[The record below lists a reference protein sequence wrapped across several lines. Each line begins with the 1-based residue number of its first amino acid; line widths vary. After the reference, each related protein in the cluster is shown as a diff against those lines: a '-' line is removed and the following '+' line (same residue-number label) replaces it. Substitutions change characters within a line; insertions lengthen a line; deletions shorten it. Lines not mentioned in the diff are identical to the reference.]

1 MYILGSRFALVVISL
16 GIVLL
21 LVLILALRS
30 RRTLE
35 NYTNPSGPFYEGH
48 YAESEPQFD
57 SDLKVVNWNISF
69 SKRVDEAIQALKGVE
84 ELQDA
89 DILLLQE
96 METEGVDQIARN
108 LGYDYV
114 YYPASVHSRHGN
126 DFGEAI
132 LSKWPIVQHAK
143 VILPNTVPAINPT
156 RIAVRAEIF
165 VDGIQV
171 NVYNTH
177 LETIWMLQKKGN
189 TQVDY
194 LADQVEGD
202 GDSVVLGG
210 DFNTWNQGS
219 IDYLEARLG
228 QSGMKRVSART
239 GYTFTY
245 HGLKLTLDHMFA
257 QGVSNYDSGV
267 WRETNVSDH
276 FPLWAVLQLQD
287 VP

>member
-1 MYILGSRFALVVISL
+1 MEILGSRLALIVISL

-21 LVLILALRS
+21 LGLILVLRS

-35 NYTNPSGPFYEGH
+35 NYTDPSGPFYVGR
-48 YAESEPQFD
+48 YAKGELQFD
-57 SDLKVVNWNISF
+57 GDLKVVNWNISF
-69 SKRVDEAIQALKGVE
+69 SKRVDEAIQVLKGVE
-84 ELQDA
+84 ELRDA

-96 METEGVDQIARN
+96 MEAYSVDQIAMA

-114 YYPASVHSRHGN
+114 YYPASVHSRHAN

-143 VILPNTVPAINPT
+143 VILPNTLPAINPT
-156 RIAVRAEIF
+156 RIAVKAEIF
-165 VDGIQV
+165 VDGIQM

-177 LETIWMLQKKGN
+177 LETVWMLQRKGN

-194 LADQVEGD
+194 LANQIEGD
-202 GDSVVLGG
+202 EGYVVLGG
-210 DFNTWNQGS
+210 DFNTWNRGS
-219 IDYLEARLG
+219 IDYLEARFG
-228 QSGMKRVSART
+228 QIGMERVSART

-245 HGLKLTLDHMFA
+245 HGLKLNLDHMFA
-257 QGVSNYDSGV
+257 QGVSDYDSGV

-276 FPLWAVLQLQD
+276 FPLWAMLQLHD